1 MFTEIHPHHVSLCR
15 SEPNYF
21 AMLIASALAILAI
34 WIVTALALIGI
45 GAAILRCFE
54 GDALLM
60 DAFWIGLAASVA
72 FLEIWSLF
80 LRLSAWATLALLCAG
95 ILCLLLNRSTIF
107 ARVGPGLRRARW
119 AILPYIAIVFY
130 MALRASGPCDHYD
143 TGLYGAPAVRWITA
157 FPAVP
162 GLANLHGR
170 LGFNCSVFLCVAAFD
185 HGPLKALAFHLFT
198 GLTIAAILV
207 PILLAWSRVAR
218 NESPTPSDWFYC
230 ILAVPMFFL
239 ATRSQ
244 IVGTPTDE
252 PAAIACLVA
261 AGILFEELC
270 RVRTRNH
277 RGSGARPARLVAA
290 TMIFSLAVSFK
301 ESTVAFA
308 FLAWCLAFVYICLQ
322 HSVVSRRS
330 RHVLGAVVL
339 SLFVLGP
346 WCARGI
352 VLTGYPFFPS
362 KALALSV
369 DWKAPTGLANEEV
382 SWVRSWGRDPD
393 AVPGDARG
401 TAWIR
406 PWLHR
411 SLRDRTSFQVPLLIS
426 LLGFVTA
433 SISWFYE
440 KYLRKQIFDRHP
452 WLWLLVP
459 AFAAIAFW
467 LYTSPDL
474 RFAQFA
480 IWTAAAT
487 LGAWGIVSLTRQFTA
502 RWLLDVA
509 LAAILA
515 LALWCLVSYGWWNSY
530 RPFLAATPFAPL
542 PTAQVVPLHT
552 SSGLTVYVPRKGDQ
566 CWSAPLP
573 CTPYFHDALRLRTPG
588 SLRSGFSLDR
598 WTGDPTTLT
607 PSPRASNH
615 STAPAP

>member
-1 MFTEIHPHHVSLCR
+1 
-15 SEPNYF
+15 
-21 AMLIASALAILAI
+21 MLIASALAILAI
-34 WIVTALALIGI
+34 WIITALALIGI

-60 DAFWIGLAASVA
+60 DAFWVGLAASVA

-80 LRLSAWATLALLCAG
+80 DRLCSWATLALLCAG
-95 ILCLLLNRSTIF
+95 ILCLLLNRSAIF

-119 AILPYIAIVFY
+119 AIVPYIAIVFY

-143 TGLYGAPAVRWITA
+143 TGLYGAPAVRWITT

-198 GLTIAAILV
+198 GFTVAAIIV

-218 NESPTPSDWFYC
+218 NASRAPSDWFYC
-230 ILAVPMFFL
+230 ILAIPMLFW

-252 PAAIACLVA
+252 PAAIACLAA

-270 RVRTRNH
+270 RAHTRNH
-277 RGSGARPARLVAA
+277 PGSAARPVRLVAA
-290 TMIFSLAVSFK
+290 TTIFSLAVSFK

-308 FLAWCLAFVYICLQ
+308 FLAWCLAFICICSQ
-322 HSVVSRRS
+322 RSATSARS

-339 SLFVLGP
+339 SLFVLAP

-352 VLTGYPFFPS
+352 VLTGYPLFPS
-362 KALALSV
+362 KALGLSV
-369 DWKAPTGLANEEV
+369 DWKAPVGLANEEV
-382 SWVRSWGRDPD
+382 SWIRSWGRDPD

-401 TAWIR
+401 SAWIR
-406 PWLHR
+406 PWLHG
-411 SLRDRTSFQVPLLIS
+411 SLRDRASFQVPLLIS
-426 LLGFVTA
+426 LVGFA
-433 SISWFYE
+433 IALISWLYE
-440 KYLRKQIFDRHP
+440 IAKNREGAPPSTRSQILSP

-459 AFAAIAFW
+459 SFAAIAFW

-487 LGAWGIVSLTRQFTA
+487 LGAWGISSVTRRFTA

-509 LAAILA
+509 LAALLA
-515 LALWCLVSYGWWNSY
+515 LAIWCLVSYGWWNSY

-542 PTAQVVPLHT
+542 PTAQVVPLRT
-552 SSGLTVYVPRKGDQ
+552 SSGLTVYVPRKGNQ
-566 CWSAPLP
+566 CWNAPLP
-573 CTPYFHDALRLRTPG
+573 CTPYFHDALRLRAPG

-598 WTGDPTTLT
+598 WTGDPTTPPSLLSAP
-607 PSPRASNH
+607 PSP
-615 STAPAP
+615 